1 MGNEE
6 IKVLL
11 VDDEDDFRQLMHF
24 WLQSKGY
31 SVIQAANGKDG
42 IDMIKKEN
50 PSIIFLDLRMPI
62 MDGVAT
68 LKEIRTFNKDL
79 PVIVISAYLDD
90 PRAKE
95 AMSYGIS
102 GVFNKAKNFDEGLT
116 VLEVAL
122 RRHKNLQRDTDSA

>member
-1 MGNEE
+1 MKNQN

-11 VDDEDDFRQLMHF
+11 VDDEDDFRHLMKF
-24 WLQSKGY
+24 WLESKGY
-31 SVIQAANGKDG
+31 KVIAAGNGKDG
-42 IDMIKKEN
+42 IKMIKEEN
-50 PSIIFLDLRMPI
+50 PNIIFLDLRMPI

-68 LKEIRTFNKDL
+68 LKEIRTFNREL

-102 GVFNKAKNFDEGLT
+102 GVFNKAKNFDEGLN

-122 RRHKNLQRDTDSA
+122 RRHKSLQKKEDA

>member
-1 MGNEE
+1 MNNSN

-11 VDDEDDFRQLMHF
+11 IDDEDDFRQLMKF
-24 WLQSKGY
+24 WLESKGY
-31 SVIQAANGKDG
+31 SVLAASNGSDG
-42 IDMIKKEN
+42 IDLVKNDQPNIV
-50 PSIIFLDLRMPI
+50 FLDLRMPV

-68 LKEIRTFNKDL
+68 LKEIRTFNRDL
-79 PVIVISAYLDD
+79 PVIVISAFLDD

-95 AMSYGIS
+95 AMAFGIS

-122 RRHKNLQRDTDSA
+122 RRHKDLKRDPD